1 MLVDFHTHTTASDGA
16 LSPRALLD
24 RAKSRQVAALAIT
37 DHDTVAGYLAVRDQ
51 VPEGL
56 TLYPGTE
63 LSCVWGVVNIHIV
76 GIGFDPAHPDLL
88 AMLARLDQ
96 ARYERAD
103 KIAERLEKVG
113 MPGALQGARDIAG
126 DSQIGRP
133 HFAEW
138 LAAQGHVSDPPAAFD
153 RWLGRGKL
161 GDVKTFW
168 PPLAEVVAAL
178 VAADGVAILAHPLKY
193 DMTATKLRALCRD
206 FAAAGGQAIEVVSGR
221 QSAEETARLT
231 RLAESLGLAVSAGS
245 DFHREWTYGADLG
258 VDTSTMRAATG
269 VWELLQ

>member
-16 LSPRALLD
+16 LSPLDLLERA
-24 RAKSRQVAALAIT
+24 RSRQVAALAIT
-37 DHDTVAGYLAVRDQ
+37 DHDTVAGYIAVRDR
-51 VPEGL
+51 VPEGV

-63 LSCVWGVVNIHIV
+63 LSCVWGGVNVHIV
-76 GIGFDPAHPDLL
+76 GLGFDPEHPALV
-88 AMLARLDQ
+88 AMLTRLDQ
-96 ARYERAD
+96 ARGERAA
-103 KIAERLEKVG
+103 KIAERLDKAG
-113 MPGALQGARDIAG
+113 MPGALAGALRIAG

-138 LAAQGHVSDPPAAFD
+138 LVAQGYVSDPSAAFD
-153 RWLGRGKL
+153 RWLGRGKI

-178 VAADGVAILAHPLKY
+178 VAAGGVAILAHPLKY
-193 DMTATKLRALCRD
+193 DMTATKLRALCQD
-206 FAAAGGQAIEVVSGR
+206 FAGAGGRAIEVVSGR
-221 QSAEETARLT
+221 QSADETARLDK
-231 RLAESLGLAVSAGS
+231 LAASFDLAVSLGS